1 MQQELIEMKKKV
13 EQSDRQAAVAKGMIG
28 ELEKKNYELDKEN
41 NRLKELIVTIK
52 KERLDEESKLLE

>member
-28 ELEKKNYELDKEN
+28 ELEKKNEEL
-41 NRLKELIVTIK
+41 
-52 KERLDEESKLLE
+52 